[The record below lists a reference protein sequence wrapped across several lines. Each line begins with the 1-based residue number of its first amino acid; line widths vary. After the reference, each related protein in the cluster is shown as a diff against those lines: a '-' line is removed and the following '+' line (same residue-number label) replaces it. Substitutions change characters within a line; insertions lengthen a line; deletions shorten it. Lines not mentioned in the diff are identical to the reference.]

1 MALGKKTKRVVDA
14 EGVAH
19 VNATFNNTL
28 ITITDAH
35 GNAVSW
41 GTAGKA
47 GFKGSKKSTP
57 FAATVAGEQC
67 AREAMSAGVRRVHV
81 RVQGPG
87 SGRESAI
94 QALAAA
100 GLQVKSIKDV
110 TPIPHNGCRP
120 PKRRRVG
127 SMRYTGP
134 SCRQC
139 RREGTKL
146 FLKGTKCFTEKC
158 PVERRPYAPGQHGQN
173 TARRRKVSEY
183 AKQLR
188 EKQKIKRIYGLSERQ
203 FRNTFERVSTL
214 PGVTGHNLLAALES
228 RLDNIVYR
236 MGFAAS
242 RKAARQLIRHRHVEV
257 NGKSVDVPSFV
268 VEPGQEV
275 RVRQKSRELVIVQ
288 AALEV
293 AARGASPAWIAVD
306 KDTFSGRML
315 ERPQRQ
321 SIPIAAQEQ
330 LVVELYSK

>member
-1 MALGKKTKRVVDA
+1 
-14 EGVAH
+14 
-19 VNATFNNTL
+19 
-28 ITITDAH
+28 
-35 GNAVSW
+35 
-41 GTAGKA
+41 
-47 GFKGSKKSTP
+47 
-57 FAATVAGEQC
+57 
-67 AREAMSAGVRRVHV
+67 
-81 RVQGPG
+81 
-87 SGRESAI
+87 
-94 QALAAA
+94 
-100 GLQVKSIKDV
+100 
-110 TPIPHNGCRP
+110 
-120 PKRRRVG
+120 
-127 SMRYTGP
+127 MRYTGP

-139 RREGTKL
+139 RRESTKL

>member
-1 MALGKKTKRVVDA
+1 
-14 EGVAH
+14 
-19 VNATFNNTL
+19 
-28 ITITDAH
+28 
-35 GNAVSW
+35 
-41 GTAGKA
+41 
-47 GFKGSKKSTP
+47 
-57 FAATVAGEQC
+57 
-67 AREAMSAGVRRVHV
+67 
-81 RVQGPG
+81 
-87 SGRESAI
+87 
-94 QALAAA
+94 
-100 GLQVKSIKDV
+100 
-110 TPIPHNGCRP
+110 
-120 PKRRRVG
+120 
-127 SMRYTGP
+127 MRYTGP

-158 PVERRPYAPGQHGQN
+158 PVERRPYAPGQHGQS
-173 TARRRKVSEY
+173 TARRKKMSEY

-236 MGFAAS
+236 MGFASS

-257 NGKSVDVPSFV
+257 NGKSVDIPSFV
-268 VEPGQEV
+268 VEPGQEI
-275 RVRQKSRELVIVQ
+275 RVRQKSRDLVLVKE
-288 AALEV
+288 ALEV